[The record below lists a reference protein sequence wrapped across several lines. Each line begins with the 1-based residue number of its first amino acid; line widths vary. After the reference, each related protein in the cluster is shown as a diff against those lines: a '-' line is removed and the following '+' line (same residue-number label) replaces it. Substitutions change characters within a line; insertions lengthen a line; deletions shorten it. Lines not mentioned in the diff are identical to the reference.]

1 MFALGVALFE
11 LLVVVVVKVLVWSV
25 VLLRYL
31 ESHPRHHQSSL
42 RHLLS
47 MVAVALELSVVL
59 LRYLE
64 SHPRHHQSFL
74 RHLLLMVVVA
84 EELLL
89 SSDLVWKIVMGC
101 TRNPMDC
108 MSSSG
113 RS

>member
-11 LLVVVVVKVLVWSV
+11 LLVVVVVKVLVW
-25 VLLRYL
+25 
-31 ESHPRHHQSSL
+31 
-42 RHLLS
+42 
-47 MVAVALELSVVL
+47 SVVL

-113 RS
+113 PS